1 MTWNKSQRKFTV
13 RALASG
19 MSDMK
24 MMICLA
30 WAIIGLLLSMDVCR
44 AQSGEIDVED
54 IIRKANHMAL
64 YQGVDGKGRVT
75 LVITDKQGRTRK
87 RAFTMLRKDEGE
99 SDMDQKYFVF
109 FQEPADIRKM
119 VFMVHKHTEPGR
131 DDDRWLYLPGLD
143 LVKRI
148 AASDKRTSFVG
159 SDFLY
164 EDISGRNPM
173 QDTHELMETTAM
185 HYVVKNV
192 PRNRANVEFEYY
204 IAHIDKKT
212 FLPVK
217 IEYFKKGGRLFRVIE
232 SLKIAETKAVENGI
246 KVTYPTV
253 IVSVARDLENG
264 STSEMVFSD
273 ARYNI
278 GVDDKFFSERYLRRP
293 PRDAMQ

>member
-1 MTWNKSQRKFTV
+1 MKSNTGRGKLTD
-13 RALASG
+13 RSLTSRRYG
-19 MSDMK
+19 MR
-24 MMICLA
+24 MMMCLA
-30 WAIIGLLLSMDVCR
+30 FVAIGLFFGMGVCR
-44 AQSGEIDVED
+44 AQSGGITVDD

-64 YQGVDGKGRVT
+64 YQGDDGKGRVT

-87 RAFTMLRKDEGE
+87 REFNMLRKDEGE

-109 FQEPADIRKM
+109 FHEPADIRKM

-131 DDDRWLYLPGLD
+131 DDDRWLYLPSLD

-164 EDISGRNPM
+164 EDISGRNPI
-173 QDTHELMETTAM
+173 QDTHELMATTAM

-217 IEYFKKGGRLFRVIE
+217 IEYFKKGDRLYRVIE

-253 IVSVARDLENG
+253 VVSVARDLENG
-264 STSEMVFSD
+264 STSEMVFTD

-278 GVDDKFFSERYLRRP
+278 GVDDKIFSERYLRRP